1 MFRDE
6 ATIEVIAG
14 KGGDGLISFR
24 REKYV
29 AHGGPDGGD
38 GGGGGDVILKAN
50 HQLNSLLRVGRHFR
64 YAAKGG
70 GPGGPRKRT
79 GARGDHVLIEVPV
92 GTQIFEAKHGNLLR
106 DLSED
111 GMELIVAKG
120 GRGGRG
126 NPRFASSIVQV
137 PRKATK
143 GIDGEERR
151 IKLELKL
158 FAQVG
163 LLGFPNAGKSTFLSR
178 VTQATPK
185 IADYPFTTLVPQVGI
200 AALPDYRTLVIADLP
215 GLIEGAAEGH
225 GLGYRFLKHVERCKV
240 LLHLI
245 DVSTTAE
252 REPVE
257 AWRALED
264 ELMQA
269 SPDLHARRRLV
280 VATKHFEDED
290 SEERLQELKVVVEA
304 AGQELLPIS
313 SVLGLGLNEV
323 LGRALA
329 LVDGEI
335 EDTWS

>member
-6 ATIEVIAG
+6 ATIDVIAG

-29 AHGGPDGGD
+29 SEGGPDGGD
-38 GGGGGDVILKAN
+38 GGAGGNVILRAN
-50 HQLNSLLRVGRHFR
+50 SQITSLLRVGRQFR

-70 GPGGPRKRT
+70 TPGGPRKRT
-79 GARGDHVLIEVPV
+79 GARGKDVVLEVPV
-92 GTQIFEAKHGNLLR
+92 GTQIFEAEHGNLLR
-106 DLSED
+106 DLSEE
-111 GMELIVAKG
+111 GMELVVAKG

-126 NPRFASSIVQV
+126 NPRFASAVIQV

-143 GIDGEERR
+143 GLVGEQRR

-163 LLGFPNAGKSTFLSR
+163 LLGFPNAGKSTFLSC
-178 VTQATPK
+178 VTQAKPK

-215 GLIEGAAEGH
+215 GLIEGASEGH
-225 GLGYRFLKHVERCKV
+225 GLGHRFLKHVERCKV
-240 LLHLI
+240 LLHLVDI
-245 DVSTTAE
+245 STLAE
-252 REPVE
+252 RDPVD

-264 ELMQA
+264 ELLNA
-269 SPDLHARRRLV
+269 SPELHARGRVV
-280 VATKHFEDED
+280 VATKHFEDEG
-290 SEERLQELKVVVEA
+290 SEERFQELKVAVEA
-304 AGQELLPIS
+304 AGQEILPIS
-313 SVLGLGLNEV
+313 SVLGLGLKEV

-329 LVDGEI
+329 MVDGE
-335 EDTWS
+335 ETW

>member
-1 MFRDE
+1 
-6 ATIEVIAG
+6 
-14 KGGDGLISFR
+14 
-24 REKYV
+24 
-29 AHGGPDGGD
+29 
-38 GGGGGDVILKAN
+38 
-50 HQLNSLLRVGRHFR
+50 
-64 YAAKGG
+64 
-70 GPGGPRKRT
+70 
-79 GARGDHVLIEVPV
+79 
-92 GTQIFEAKHGNLLR
+92 
-106 DLSED
+106 
-111 GMELIVAKG
+111 
-120 GRGGRG
+120 
-126 NPRFASSIVQV
+126 
-137 PRKATK
+137 
-143 GIDGEERR
+143 
-151 IKLELKL
+151 
-158 FAQVG
+158 
-163 LLGFPNAGKSTFLSR
+163 STFLSR

>member
-6 ATIEVIAG
+6 AKIEVIAG

-29 AHGGPDGGD
+29 NHGGPDGGD
-38 GGGGGDVILKAN
+38 GGAGGDVILVAN
-50 HQLNSLLRVGRHFR
+50 DQITSLLRIGRQFR

-79 GARGDHVLIEVPV
+79 GACGKDIYLEVPV
-92 GTQIFEAKHGNLLR
+92 GTQIFESQHGNLLR
-106 DLSED
+106 DLSEN
-111 GMELIVAKG
+111 GMELVVAKG

-126 NPRFASSIVQV
+126 NPRFASAVIQV

-143 GIDGEERR
+143 GIVGEERR

-178 VTQATPK
+178 VTEAKPK

-215 GLIEGAAEGH
+215 GLIEGASEGH

-240 LLHLI
+240 LLHLVDI
-245 DVSTTAE
+245 SSMAE
-252 REPVE
+252 RDPVD
-257 AWRALED
+257 AWRALEN
-264 ELMQA
+264 ELLNA
-269 SPDLHARRRLV
+269 SPDLHARRRVV
-280 VATKHFEDED
+280 VATKHFEEEE
-290 SEERLQELKVVVEA
+290 SEERLQVLKAAVEA
-304 AGQELLPIS
+304 EGQELLPIS
-313 SVLGLGLNEV
+313 SVLGLGLKEV
-323 LGRALA
+323 LGRALE
-329 LVDGEI
+329 LVDAE
-335 EDTWS
+335 

>member
-29 AHGGPDGGD
+29 SEGGPDGGD
-38 GGGGGDVILKAN
+38 GGAGGNVILVASS
-50 HQLNSLLRVGRHFR
+50 QITSLLRVGRQFR
-64 YAAKGG
+64 HAAKGG
-70 GPGGPRKRT
+70 TPGGPRKRT
-79 GARGDHVLIEVPV
+79 GARGKDVVLEVPV
-92 GTQIFEAKHGNLLR
+92 GTQIFEAEHGNLLR
-106 DLSED
+106 DLSEE

-126 NPRFASSIVQV
+126 NPRFASAVIQV

-143 GIDGEERR
+143 GLVGEQRR

-163 LLGFPNAGKSTFLSR
+163 LLGFPNAGKSTFLSC
-178 VTQATPK
+178 VTQAKPK

-215 GLIEGAAEGH
+215 GLIEGASEGH
-225 GLGYRFLKHVERCKV
+225 GLGHRFLKHVERCKV
-240 LLHLI
+240 LLHLVDI
-245 DVSTTAE
+245 STMAE
-252 REPVE
+252 RDPVE
-257 AWRALED
+257 AWKALED
-264 ELMQA
+264 ELFSA
-269 SPDLHARRRLV
+269 SPDLHARGRVV
-280 VATKHFEDED
+280 VATKHFEDEG
-290 SEERLQELKVVVEA
+290 SEERLQELKKVVEA
-304 AGQELLPIS
+304 AGQEILPIS

-329 LVDGEI
+329 MVDGE
-335 EDTWS
+335 ETW